1 MKFIDWLGGIFRPP
15 KSGTYNVSSYRA
27 TESDTK
33 MALDAY
39 ALFAAVEMIASLMS
53 QCEFKTFV
61 DGKEVRGAEWIA
73 LNIKPNKNQNASA
86 WKHELISRLLLKGE
100 VLCIQTLD
108 GQMIIA
114 DSFNKDPNVVFDSV
128 FTQISR
134 EGFLFNTTYYS
145 SDVIY
150 LTSEV
155 NARAAWLQ
163 STMVEYERLMQSAAT
178 RFHNADGER
187 GTLNISSMARGQ
199 PEFEEYFNKLTNDY
213 FKGYFKSKNA
223 VLPLWEGYTYNVQN
237 QSKAGSY
244 TNDMTAVKTLADE
257 AISRAAQVFGI
268 VPSYMRGDSS
278 GIRESQAATFTNAI
292 KPRARTVST
301 ELTGKIYTIDEILRG
316 CRIEVDT
323 ASILHHDLI
332 EDAGKID
339 KLFGAGWS
347 HNEIRPLLGQP
358 TISETWANEH
368 FITRNYETIDAAIAE
383 GGETDARKE

>member
-1 MKFIDWLGGIFRPP
+1 MKIIDWLGGIFRPP
-15 KSGTYNVSSYRA
+15 KSGRYDVSSYRA

-33 MALDAY
+33 MALDAF
-39 ALFAAVEMIASLMS
+39 ALFAAVEMIATLLS
-53 QCEFKTFV
+53 QCEYRTFV

-73 LNIKPNKNQNASA
+73 LNVKPNKNQNASA
-86 WKHELISRLLLKGE
+86 WKHELISRLLLAGE

-114 DSFNKDPNVVFDSV
+114 DGFNKEPNVVFDSV
-128 FTQISR
+128 FSQISR
-134 EGFLFNTTYYS
+134 EGFLFAKTYYS

-155 NARAAWLQ
+155 NAKAAWLQ
-163 STMVEYERLMQSAAT
+163 STMIEYERLMQSAAT

-187 GTLNISSMARGQ
+187 GTLDISSMARGK
-199 PEFEEYFNKLTNDY
+199 PEFETYFNQLMNDY
-213 FKGYFKSKNA
+213 FRGYFGSKNA

-268 VPSYMRGDSS
+268 VPSYIRGDSA
-278 GIRESQAATFTNAI
+278 GINDSQAATLTNAI
-292 KPRARTVST
+292 KPRARMIST
-301 ELTGKIYTIDEILRG
+301 ELTGKIYTVDEIMRG

-332 EDAGKID
+332 GDAGKID

-358 TISETWANEH
+358 TSDEDWANKH
-368 FITRNYETIDAAIAE
+368 FITKNYETIEAAIAE
-383 GGETDARKE
+383 GGETNAGQE

>member
-1 MKFIDWLGGIFRPP
+1 MKIIDWLGGIFRPP
-15 KSGTYNVSSYRA
+15 KSGRYDVSSYRA

-33 MALDAY
+33 MALDAF
-39 ALFAAVEMIASLMS
+39 ALFAAVEMIATLLS
-53 QCEFKTFV
+53 QCEYRTFV

-73 LNIKPNKNQNASA
+73 LNVKPNKNQNASA
-86 WKHELISRLLLKGE
+86 WKHELISRLLLAGE

-114 DSFNKDPNVVFDSV
+114 DGFNKEPNVVFDSV
-128 FTQISR
+128 FSQISR
-134 EGFLFNTTYYS
+134 EGFLFAKTYYS

-155 NARAAWLQ
+155 NAKAAWLQ
-163 STMVEYERLMQSAAT
+163 STMIEYERLMQSAAT

-187 GTLNISSMARGQ
+187 GTLDISSMARGK
-199 PEFEEYFNKLTNDY
+199 PEFETYFNQLMNDY
-213 FKGYFKSKNA
+213 FRGYFGSKNA

-268 VPSYMRGDSS
+268 VPSYIRGDSA
-278 GIRESQAATFTNAI
+278 GINDSQAATLTNAI
-292 KPRARTVST
+292 KPRARMIST
-301 ELTGKIYTIDEILRG
+301 ELTGKIYTVDEIMRG

-332 EDAGKID
+332 GDAGKID

-358 TISETWANEH
+358 TSDEDWANKH
-368 FITRNYETIDAAIAE
+368 FITKN
-383 GGETDARKE
+383 